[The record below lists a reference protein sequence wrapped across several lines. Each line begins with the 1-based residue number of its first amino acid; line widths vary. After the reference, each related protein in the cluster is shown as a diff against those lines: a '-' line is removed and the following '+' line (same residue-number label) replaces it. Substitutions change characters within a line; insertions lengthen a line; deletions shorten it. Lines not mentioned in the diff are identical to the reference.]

1 MNKTFI
7 LFLLFTSLLSSS
19 FSITLVKKK
28 NQLKTR
34 NVLDDIVGFADKAT
48 GLLKEVSASGQTVT
62 QKLSPLKGYYD
73 SLTGVLGNFKTF
85 LTDQTNIVTPS
96 VSDSQ
101 TNFNDIESKFSK
113 LSTLAKTV
121 SDAIDKYGNYLP
133 NTDATGKF
141 KTVSN
146 QVYDISQKI
155 TKYKGYSDK
164 INNIIKEINEN
175 FNVMKKFDDEKIVEL
190 KKFVGDFD
198 SITSKLE
205 TATGF
210 VNDLA
215 EVTSKASNVKNTI
228 NDAKDKV
235 SNLLGSLW

>member
-1 MNKTFI
+1 MKERKISSKQNF
-7 LFLLFTSLLSSS
+7 LSSQRIS
-19 FSITLVKKK
+19 ELNNFQKR
-28 NQLKTR
+28 LK
-34 NVLDDIVGFADKAT
+34 I
-48 GLLKEVSASGQTVT
+48 
-62 QKLSPLKGYYD
+62 
-73 SLTGVLGNFKTF
+73 
-85 LTDQTNIVTPS
+85 
-96 VSDSQ
+96 
-101 TNFNDIESKFSK
+101 NFNDIESKFSK

-146 QVYDISQKI
+146 QVHDISQKI

-164 INNIIKEINEN
+164 INNIIKEINEH

-205 TATGF
+205 AATGY